1 MGLAIEQAKI
11 AWAQKEVPIGAIVVR
26 EVVPSSSSSS
36 SSSSS
41 NTTQRTFEILSKG
54 HNQVETQYDATSHA
68 ETNAL
73 RSASSTIS
81 NWRLVNT
88 TLYTTMEPCVMCLSA
103 ALAFRVKCIVYG
115 AIDKRLGAIETYI
128 RLLDVVE
135 HPYHTVES
143 VVGGIRGE
151 ECGNLVRDFF

>member
-1 MGLAIEQAKI
+1 
-11 AWAQKEVPIGAIVVR
+11 
-26 EVVPSSSSSS
+26 
-36 SSSSS
+36 
-41 NTTQRTFEILSKG
+41 
-54 HNQVETQYDATSHA
+54 
-68 ETNAL
+68 
-73 RSASSTIS
+73 
-81 NWRLVNT
+81 
-88 TLYTTMEPCVMCLSA
+88 MEPCVMCLSA

-151 ECGNLVRDFF
+151 ECGNLVRDFFRERRVEEKERRRLQQQQREEEE